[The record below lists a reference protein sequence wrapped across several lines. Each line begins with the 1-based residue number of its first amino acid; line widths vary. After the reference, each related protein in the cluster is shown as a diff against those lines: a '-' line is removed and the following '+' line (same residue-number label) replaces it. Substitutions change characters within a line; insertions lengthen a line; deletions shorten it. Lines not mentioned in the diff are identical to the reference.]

1 MLDDVAHTVTAT
13 LPDVWAIY
21 VYGSMARGDDAP
33 TSDIDLAVLLPPG
46 AAIPDKL
53 GLMAR
58 AATAAGRDVDIV
70 DLRKVNLDLVHAL
83 LRDGRQLLVR
93 NEAETLAWEAERMT
107 DYALFNPRR
116 ADIVEQYVREPLR
129 RTPQRSTA

>member
-1 MLDDVAHTVTAT
+1 MLDDAARTIAAA

-33 TSDIDLAVLLPPG
+33 TSDVDLAILLPPG
-46 AAIPDKL
+46 TRIPDKL

-58 AATAAGRDVDIV
+58 IATVAGRDVDIV
-70 DLRKVNLDLVHAL
+70 DLRQANLDLVHAL
-83 LRDGRQLLVR
+83 LKEGRQLLVR
-93 NEAETLAWEAERMT
+93 NETETLAWEAERMT
-107 DYALFNPRR
+107 DYAFFNPRR

-129 RTPQRSTA
+129 RTP